1 MTEKMG
7 HHTGPN
13 VAGVCKPCPVDAP
26 VEPFGP
32 ARISHWSGAAG
43 FGLLGTYAMDFD
55 TTGEAAPWTLAY
67 EESVYVVRGETW
79 VVELDADGCEVGTEH
94 ATAGELI
101 AIRKGTTVR
110 YGGEADTRLLLSI
123 APVNW
128 EAQHVT

>member
-1 MTEKMG
+1 
-7 HHTGPN
+7 
-13 VAGVCKPCPVDAP
+13 VRKPRLTDAP

-32 ARISHWSGAAG
+32 ARISHWSDAAE
-43 FGLLGTYAMDFD
+43 FELLGTYAMDFD

-67 EESVYVVRGETW
+67 EESVYVVRGGAW
-79 VVELDADGCEVGTEH
+79 VVELDADGCEVRTER

-110 YGGEADTRLLLSI
+110 YGGETNTRLLLSI

-128 EAQHVT
+128 DSA

>member
-1 MTEKMG
+1 MTEKVG
-7 HHTGPN
+7 HNTGPN
-13 VAGVCKPCPVDAP
+13 VAGVRKPCLVDAP

-32 ARISHWSGAAG
+32 ARISHWSGAAD

-67 EESVYVVRGETW
+67 EESVYVVRGEAW
-79 VVELDADGCEVGTEH
+79 VVELDADGAEVRTER

-101 AIRKGTTVR
+101 AICKGTTVR
-110 YGGEADTRLLLSI
+110 YGGETNTRLLLSI

-128 EAQHVT
+128 DSA